1 MTKRNI
7 KIEGSSGNVF
17 ADLGLPDPAAH
28 LAKAELAR
36 RIGEIIAERG
46 LTQAEAADLLRV
58 DQPKISALMRGR
70 LGGFSFERL
79 MRFLTILGRDVQIIV
94 KAKPGKRR
102 AGEVIVV

>member
-1 MTKRNI
+1 MTRRNI
-7 KIEGSSGNVF
+7 RIEASSGNVF
-17 ADLGLPDPAAH
+17 ADLGFAEAEAH

-46 LTQAEAADLLRV
+46 LTQAEAADLLHV
-58 DQPKISALMRGR
+58 DQPKVSALLRGR

-79 MRFLTILGRDVQIIV
+79 MRFLTILGRDVQIVV

-102 AGEVIVV
+102 SGEVIVV